1 MKKPKANPLERR
13 AYSEFGGEV
22 SNSAATSRPD
32 VPPNQ
37 QQLKVQASRKG
48 RKGKTVTVVSGFQA
62 SSDTLTDLAKKLKN
76 HCGAGGAVKED
87 TIEVQGDHGDKIQQ
101 FLVELGYKAKISG
114 G

>member
-13 AYSEFGGEV
+13 VYSEFGGDV

-32 VPPNQ
+32 VPPDR

-48 RKGKTVTVVSGFQA
+48 RKGKTVTVVSGFEA
-62 SSDTLTDLAKKLKN
+62 SAATLTDLAKKLKN

-87 TIEVQGDHGDKIQQ
+87 TIEIQGDCGDKIQQ
-101 FLVELGYKAKISG
+101 FLVDLGYKAKISG

>member
-13 AYSEFGGEV
+13 AYSEFGGNV

-48 RKGKTVTVVSGFQA
+48 RKGKTVTIVSGFQV